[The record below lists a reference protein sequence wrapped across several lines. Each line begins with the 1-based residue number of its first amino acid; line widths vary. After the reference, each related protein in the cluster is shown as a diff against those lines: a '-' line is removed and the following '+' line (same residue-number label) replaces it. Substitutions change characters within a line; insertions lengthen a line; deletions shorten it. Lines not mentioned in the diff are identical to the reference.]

1 MTGSLLAISFLTLTQ
16 ITFWL
21 RTAKKTTHTFP
32 QIQEALGAA
41 TSEQQPLPGA
51 ERCYLGMPGTA
62 PSMQTTT
69 RASYPCAEAV

>member
-41 TSEQQPLPGA
+41 T
-51 ERCYLGMPGTA
+51 R
-62 PSMQTTT
+62 
-69 RASYPCAEAV
+69 R